1 MKKWIVITGVFIFA
15 LNYSSNSQG
24 CIAIRNLPAG
34 FGQFASLGYS
44 QSTDKWM
51 LDINNRYFESSTGYV
66 GTKSFGKDQYVTL
79 YEFTTNFELTRL
91 LSKGWSLSLDMPIA
105 SNTVA
110 APQNSSGI
118 KHSSHAYGI
127 GDMRLM
133 VYKWLLRTDVYRK
146 GNIQFGLG
154 IKFPTGNYKSVD
166 YWYYSDNPVVKGLE
180 PVNVAIQLG
189 DGGTGIA
196 TQLNGYYIFNKMI
209 SVYADFFYLISPN
222 NTTGVATW
230 PPGFLP
236 PDQEALDKQTT
247 NNVNSIPDNY
257 TLTAGANLTFKRLVF
272 TAGLHYEG
280 GPAHDL
286 VGQND
291 GLRRVGHIF
300 SIEPGLQFKFKS
312 SILYFSVSVP
322 VDRATI
328 QTVPDQRQ
336 EAITGIST
344 TTGGHFADVLY
355 YFGYTF
361 TF

>member
-1 MKKWIVITGVFIFA
+1 MFLSLCFGHSA
-15 LNYSSNSQG
+15 YAQG

-44 QSTDKWM
+44 RTTDKWM
-51 LDINNRYFESSTGYV
+51 LDMNNRYFESSTGFV
-66 GTKSFGKDQYVTL
+66 GTKDLGKDKNVTL
-79 YEFTTNFELTRL
+79 YEFTTNLELTRL
-91 LSKGWSLSLDMPIA
+91 LSKGWSLSLDVPIA

-110 APQNSSGI
+110 APMNSSGI
-118 KHSSHAYGI
+118 KHSSHAFGI

-133 VYKWLLRTDVYRK
+133 VYKWVLSTDVFRK
-146 GNIQFGLG
+146 GNFQFGLG
-154 IKFPTGNYKSVD
+154 IKFPTGNFRSVD
-166 YWYYSDNPVVKGLE
+166 YWYYSDAPVSVGLE

-196 TQLNGYYIFNKMI
+196 TQLNGYYIFNNI
-209 SVYADFFYLISPN
+209 VSVYGDFFYLISPN

-230 PPGFLP
+230 PAGFLP

-257 TLTAGANLTFKRLVF
+257 SLSAGANITYKRLVLTAGLR
-272 TAGLHYEG
+272 YEG

-286 VGQND
+286 FGQND

-300 SIEPGLQFKFKS
+300 SIEPGLQFKFNR
-312 SILYFSVSVP
+312 SILYFSVAIP
-322 VDRATI
+322 VDRATL

-336 EAITGIST
+336 QAITGVST